1 MNVGPNLERRPAAT
15 ALQSLGP
22 KGPSGGQIGESR
34 KLKPYPSMYIYTL
47 PTLVLALVIPAA
59 AADWK
64 AQEEEEE
71 QQQAAPR
78 SGFPPR
84 ACNHGER
91 RHFSVHPRSFARA
104 RFRVDLGRREPFLFG
119 PGIEPPL

>member
-1 MNVGPNLERRPAAT
+1 
-15 ALQSLGP
+15 
-22 KGPSGGQIGESR
+22 
-34 KLKPYPSMYIYTL
+34 MYIYTL

-84 ACNHGER
+84 ACNHG
-91 RHFSVHPRSFARA
+91 
-104 RFRVDLGRREPFLFG
+104 
-119 PGIEPPL
+119 